1 MCNTPNGVYR
11 ACALDTGARTDVAQ
25 FDIWD
30 DASEIVH
37 ATTFEATSGSFD
49 SMGII
54 PAELMHSLAGPPSA
68 KVPRRP
74 LCLKP
79 GVGKARSRKYLT
91 SDRTEGDLSTA
102 LTVVHPRRV
111 GSLGPSGC

>member
-1 MCNTPNGVYR
+1 MLIRTSYLPLSR
-11 ACALDTGARTDVAQ
+11 SMQKWQLCAKRRP
-25 FDIWD
+25 
-30 DASEIVH
+30 S
-37 ATTFEATSGSFD
+37 TTLEAIEATSGSFD

-91 SDRTEGDLSTA
+91 SDRTEGDLSTG